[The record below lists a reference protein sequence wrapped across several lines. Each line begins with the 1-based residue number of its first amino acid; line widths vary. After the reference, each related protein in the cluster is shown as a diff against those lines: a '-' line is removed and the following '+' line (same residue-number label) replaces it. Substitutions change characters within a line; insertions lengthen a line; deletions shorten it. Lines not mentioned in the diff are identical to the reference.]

1 MLVVVMKA
9 VNSMRKSLAMAKF
22 IKVTTSERFDVIIN
36 TDTIKYIERNP
47 NDTNSV
53 WIWTD
58 WANNGYIVA
67 RGNFEFFKEKLG
79 A

>member
-1 MLVVVMKA
+1 
-9 VNSMRKSLAMAKF
+9 MAKF
-22 IKVTTSERFDVIIN
+22 IKVTTSEGFDVIIN

-47 NDTNSV
+47 NGNNSV

-67 RGNFEFFKEKLG
+67 NGNFEFFKEKLRV
-79 A
+79 

>member
-1 MLVVVMKA
+1 
-9 VNSMRKSLAMAKF
+9 MAKF
-22 IKVTTSERFDVIIN
+22 IKVTTSEGFDVIIN

-47 NDTNSV
+47 RDKNSI

-58 WANNGYIVA
+58 WANNGYIVVNKNINA
-67 RGNFEFFKEKLG
+67 FKEILG